1 MSWDSEALRTPA
13 TAYAQ
18 TLWGMPL
25 NNLGFINNLGRQMNK
40 GIIEFLIKQYGH
52 RVDFPQPIVN
62 TDNDSIQN
70 QLTLVDKRIKR
81 AKKVGLLW
89 TIIGVL
95 WTIMS
100 AVTIATETLNAIKI
114 FNAGLGVFYIVSGL
128 VLLNQVADLRKKKV
142 ILETI
147 LYVNNNVD

>member
-1 MSWDSEALRTPA
+1 MSKR
-13 TAYAQ
+13 
-18 TLWGMPL
+18 
-25 NNLGFINNLGRQMNK
+25 
-40 GIIEFLIKQYGH
+40 IIDFLIEQYGQ

-70 QLTLVDKRIKR
+70 QLTLVDKRIAR

-89 TIIGVL
+89 TILGGI

-100 AVTIATETLNAIKI
+100 AVTIATETLEAIKI
-114 FNAGLGVFYIVSGL
+114 FNAGLGLFYIVSGL
-128 VLLNQVADLRKKKV
+128 VLLNQVSDLRKKKV

-147 LYVNNNVD
+147 LFVTKSSD